1 MVTSGVKPAG
11 RSVGTAADVHAA
23 KPGCETPPDRA
34 DAPIDPSG
42 HRQETM
48 PVPPEPT
55 AVIFDM
61 DGVLLDSESTWD
73 RIREDLTRAQG
84 GVWHDRAHR
93 AMMGMNSAEWPRY
106 MHQELGVGIPP
117 EAILDHVTRALI
129 ERYTEQLPLLP
140 GAADAVRRM
149 ARHWP
154 LAVASSSPLAV
165 IEAALRAAGLRDAF
179 AEVVSSEEVA
189 RGKPAPDVYLE
200 AARRLG
206 VDPTAC
212 VAVEDSTSGVRSAA
226 AAGMRV
232 VVIPNPD
239 YPPDPN
245 VMGSAHVLL
254 SAISELTPDLV
265 SARAGGANS

>member
-1 MVTSGVKPAG
+1 
-11 RSVGTAADVHAA
+11 
-23 KPGCETPPDRA
+23 
-34 DAPIDPSG
+34 
-42 HRQETM
+42 
-48 PVPPEPT
+48 
-55 AVIFDM
+55 
-61 DGVLLDSESTWD
+61 
-73 RIREDLTRAQG
+73 
-84 GVWHDRAHR
+84 
-93 AMMGMNSAEWPRY
+93 MMGMNSAEWPRY
-106 MHQELGVGIPP
+106 MHRELGVAIPP

-149 ARHWP
+149 ATRWP

-200 AARRLG
+200 AAGRLG
-206 VDPTAC
+206 VDPVAC

-254 SAISELTPDLV
+254 SAISGLTPDLV
-265 SARAGGANS
+265 SARVGGANS